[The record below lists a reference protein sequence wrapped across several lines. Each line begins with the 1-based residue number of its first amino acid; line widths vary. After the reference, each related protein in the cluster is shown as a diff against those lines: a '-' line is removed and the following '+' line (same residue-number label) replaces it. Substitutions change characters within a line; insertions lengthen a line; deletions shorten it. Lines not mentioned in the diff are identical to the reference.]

1 MMKLAILLSSLLL
14 CCNSYATPIWQ
25 VKNKAG
31 GVITLHDTLCK
42 SKQGLYIETV
52 AHKQRFTGC
61 YIQKDGFVYV
71 IWDDKSTDLYLSTD
85 FYPVIAL

>member
-1 MMKLAILLSSLLL
+1 MKYALLLASLLYGSNCL
-14 CCNSYATPIWQ
+14 AEPVWQ
-25 VKNKAG
+25 VNNKAG

-61 YIQKDGFVYV
+61 YIQKEGFVYV
-71 IWDDKSTDLYLSTD
+71 IWDDKSTDLYLSSD

>member
-1 MMKLAILLSSLLL
+1 MKLSILLISMLYGGNIL
-14 CCNSYATPIWQ
+14 ATPIWQ

-42 SKQGLYIETV
+42 TKQGLYIETV
-52 AHKQRFTGC
+52 ANKQRFTGC
-61 YIQKDGFVYV
+61 YIQKEGFVYV
-71 IWDDKSTDLYLSTD
+71 IWDDKSTDLYLSSD

>member
-1 MMKLAILLSSLLL
+1 MKYALLLLSLLYGSNCL
-14 CCNSYATPIWQ
+14 AEPVWQ

-42 SKQGLYIETV
+42 SKQGLYIETI

-61 YIQKDGFVYV
+61 YIQKEGFVYV
-71 IWDDKSTDLYLSTD
+71 IWDDKSTYLYLSTD

>member
-1 MMKLAILLSSLLL
+1 MKYALLLVSLLYGS
-14 CCNSYATPIWQ
+14 NSLATPIWQ

-42 SKQGLYIETV
+42 TKQGLYIETI

-61 YIQKDGFVYV
+61 YIQKEGFVYV
-71 IWDDKSTDLYLSTD
+71 IWEDKSTDLYLSSD

>member
-1 MMKLAILLSSLLL
+1 MKLAILLISMLYGSNSL
-14 CCNSYATPIWQ
+14 AAPIWQ

-31 GVITLHDTLCK
+31 GVIILHDTLCK

-52 AHKQRFTGC
+52 ANKQRFTGC

-71 IWDDKSTDLYLSTD
+71 IWQDN
-85 FYPVIAL
+85 

>member
-1 MMKLAILLSSLLL
+1 MKFALLLASLLYGS
-14 CCNSYATPIWQ
+14 NSLAAPIWQ

-61 YIQKDGFVYV
+61 YIQKEGFVYV

-85 FYPVIAL
+85 FYTVIAL